1 MPTFEP
7 FAALRPDSKY
17 AAEFA
22 ALPYDVYSRE
32 EARSEI
38 RRHPLSFLRI
48 DKAEAT
54 LPSLI
59 AEDDPRV
66 YQQAALAFE
75 ESQTNGIL
83 QLDADETYY
92 IYQLSDGTHTQSGF
106 VGCVAVSDYETN
118 QIRKHE
124 FTRPDKERDR
134 VRHVEQL
141 QAHTGPILL
150 AHQTDAQLE
159 AIVTTITAGDP
170 LYDFTVDGV
179 THRIYKI
186 TDRNH
191 LLTIGS
197 QFARHDAL
205 YIADG
210 HHRAAAAAIVASRTD
225 QEEAQRFLGVS
236 FPQDQLRIL
245 GYHRVVEDLYGQSV
259 VDFLERLAHRFT
271 ITKGRAEQTKPH
283 QIEMYLNRQW
293 YTLSYDSERT
303 GTKANLDVSILQ
315 EELLTPLLGIEDPR
329 TDARIQFVGGH
340 KGYAGLEQIVDTG
353 HAAVAFHLHP
363 TSIEDLMA
371 VADAGEVM
379 PPKSTWFEPKL
390 RSGLLIHPFDS

>member
-1 MPTFEP
+1 
-7 FAALRPDSKY
+7 
-17 AAEFA
+17 
-22 ALPYDVYSRE
+22 
-32 EARSEI
+32 
-38 RRHPLSFLRI
+38 
-48 DKAEAT
+48 
-54 LPSLI
+54 
-59 AEDDPRV
+59 
-66 YQQAALAFE
+66 
-75 ESQTNGIL
+75 
-83 QLDADETYY
+83 
-92 IYQLSDGTHTQSGF
+92 
-106 VGCVAVSDYETN
+106 
-118 QIRKHE
+118 
-124 FTRPDKERDR
+124 
-134 VRHVEQL
+134 VEHL
-141 QAHTGPILL
+141 KAHTGPILL
-150 AHQTDAQLE
+150 AHQTDAQLQE
-159 AIVTTITAGDP
+159 IVSTITAGDS
-170 LYDFTVDGV
+170 LYDFTVDGI
-179 THRIYKI
+179 THRIFKVI
-186 TDRNH
+186 DRHH

-210 HHRAAAAAIVASRTD
+210 HHRAAAAAVAASRTD

-236 FPQDQLRIL
+236 FPQEQLRIL

-271 ITKGRAEQTKPH
+271 IAKGRAEQTKRH

-340 KGYAGLEQIVDTG
+340 KGYAGLEQIVDSG